1 MSNNIENFKEP
12 HTKKIIL
19 CRGIQGSG
27 KSTWARQW
35 VEEDPEHR
43 IRINNDDL
51 RNMLGPYWIPA
62 REDLVSNTKRNIAID
77 AIQRGYDIVV
87 DNMNLNPKEVKFW
100 QDLIDSHNNYITNP
114 NIVQPGWVQWKYEIE
129 FKDFFIPLEECI
141 RRDAMRPHP
150 IGEKVIRDTWRRYK
164 HFIQTTEVE
173 RHVNSLRLWAA
184 GKPMCVVIDMDST
197 VCFNT
202 SKRPWFGDGSTE
214 AMIDDTPNY
223 GVVELIKAQEYPVV
237 VCTGRNKD
245 QYKVTLDWLTNQGIT
260 PIDFYMRENGDY
272 RKGVEVKTELMNQI
286 LDKYNVLVVFEDCE
300 PIVAKFREMGLTVL
314 QPNKGL

>member
-1 MSNNIENFKEP
+1 MS
-12 HTKKIIL
+12 KKIIL
-19 CRGIQGSG
+19 TRGIQGSG
-27 KSTWARQW
+27 KSTWAKAW
-35 VEEDPEHR
+35 VAEDPEHR

-51 RNMLGPYWIPA
+51 RNMFGVYWVPS
-62 REDLVSNTKRNIAID
+62 REDVVSHAKQTIVTYAMGK
-77 AIQRGYDIVV
+77 QYDIVV
-87 DNMNLNPKEVKFW
+87 DNMNLNPKEVQYW
-100 QDLIDSHNNYITNP
+100 TNVANYYNGYTKT
-114 NIVQPGWVQWKYEIE
+114 GEHYEIE

-141 RRDAMRPHP
+141 RRDSARTNP
-150 IGEKVIRDTWRRYK
+150 IGEKVIRDTWKRYK
-164 HFIQTTEVE
+164 HFIQTSEVE
-173 RHVNSLRLWAA
+173 KYVDNLRLWDS

-214 AMIDDTPNY
+214 AMIDDVPNY

-245 QYKVTLDWLTNQGIT
+245 QLNVTKEWLANHGIN
-260 PIDFYMRENGDY
+260 PIAFYMRENGDY

-300 PIVAKFREMGLTVL
+300 PIVQKYREMGLTVL